1 MREVKEQL
9 WRWRKVLALIAVLL
23 LAGLIYNTSQP
34 RTKLSFVEE
43 ALRDILS
50 PVQLGLTRVTSAV
63 DSVITGL
70 KEIRTL
76 RERNAYLE
84 NRVVELQNQV
94 YRLSEYQREND
105 YLREAL
111 DFKNTTVH
119 QLLAAEVIGRSP
131 TDWLSSVI
139 INKGRQHGVEP
150 GMAVVSREGVVG
162 IIEDVTRFT
171 SRVLLAIDPRS
182 AIGGT
187 VLESGGPVLVEG
199 DAENSGLL
207 VLTPL
212 DRDTKVEPGDVILT
226 SGLSR
231 LFPKRIP
238 IGEVVHVEPANYNLS
253 FTALVRPFVDFSR
266 LSMVFVVLQEEIL

>member
-1 MREVKEQL
+1 MGQL
-9 WRWRKVLALIAVLL
+9 WRWRKVLALVAVLL

-34 RTKLSFVEE
+34 RSKLSFIEE

-63 DSVITGL
+63 DSVITGI

-84 NRVVELQNQV
+84 NRVIELQNQV
-94 YRLSEYQREND
+94 YHLTEYQRENE

-111 DFKNTTVH
+111 DFKNTTAH

-131 TDWLSSVI
+131 TDWLSSLI

-150 GMAVVSREGVVG
+150 GMAVISREGVVG

-199 DAENSGLL
+199 DAVNVGFL

-212 DRDTKVEPGDVILT
+212 DRDTTVEPGDVILT

-238 IGEVVHVEPANYNLS
+238 IGEVVSVEPANYNLS
-253 FTALVRPFVDFSR
+253 FTAQVRPFVDFSR
-266 LSMVFVVLQEEIL
+266 LSLVFVVLQEEIL

>member
-1 MREVKEQL
+1 MMGQL
-9 WRWRKVLALIAVLL
+9 WRWRKVLALVAVLL

-34 RTKLSFVEE
+34 RSKLSFIEE

-63 DSVITGL
+63 DSVITGI

-94 YRLSEYQREND
+94 YHLTEYQRENE

-111 DFKNTTVH
+111 DFKNTTAH

-131 TDWLSSVI
+131 TDWLSSLI

-150 GMAVVSREGVVG
+150 GMAVISREGVVG

-199 DAENSGLL
+199 DAVNVGFL

-212 DRDTKVEPGDVILT
+212 DRDTTVEPGDVILT

-238 IGEVVHVEPANYNLS
+238 IGEVVSVEPANYNLS
-253 FTALVRPFVDFSR
+253 FTAQVRPFVDFSR
-266 LSMVFVVLQEEIL
+266 LSLVFVVLQEEIL